1 METRVFIDEKYR
13 QPRAEIYAS
22 AYSLEVRRAAA
33 ILEGSKEPLILEKD
47 GSFRLFEQEEAEC
60 FYTNGGGRVEARMKN
75 GEVFFCRERIFEL
88 EEKLKGNF
96 VKINQGAIANLDC
109 AERFSVLFNGTM
121 EVLFFSGNKEYVSRR
136 TGGKIK
142 AILGMRY
149 KKRAAKDEKTKSE
162 NNGRY

>member
-13 QPRAEIYAS
+13 QPRAEIYAP
-22 AYSLEVRRAAA
+22 AYSLEVRRATA
-33 ILEGSKEPLILEKD
+33 ILEGSKEPLILEKY

-121 EVLFFSGNKEYVSRR
+121 EVLFFS
-136 TGGKIK
+136 
-142 AILGMRY
+142 
-149 KKRAAKDEKTKSE
+149 
-162 NNGRY
+162 

>member
-1 METRVFIDEKYR
+1 MNTELILDGAYKI
-13 QPRAEIYAS
+13 PKAKIYA
-22 AYSLEVRRAAA
+22 AEMDAEVRRAVAL
-33 ILEGSKEPLILEKD
+33 LEGGGKLVLERE
-47 GSFRLFEQEEAEC
+47 GTLYPVAAEEAEC
-60 FYTNGGGRVEARMKN
+60 FYTSGGRVEARMKN

-136 TGGKIK
+136 TVGKIK
-142 AILGMRY
+142 AILGMRN